1 MNNLNQF
8 YKNMNNTNEKF
19 KLMQKEKILMHLKSR
34 LKEINNKNK
43 MMLIKI
49 H

>member
-8 YKNMNNTNEKF
+8 YRNMNNINEKF
-19 KLMQKEKILMHLKSR
+19 KLMQKEKILMHLESR
-34 LKEINNKNK
+34 LKKINNKNK
-43 MMLIKI
+43 MMIIKI